1 MYKGSCLCG
10 NVNYKVDEHFDV
22 IECCHCL
29 ICRKA
34 HASAFAMG
42 VTISR
47 ASFSLIEGAQCL
59 AEFESSPGKFR
70 VFCKMCGSH
79 LYAYKLLD
87 PSVLRLRPACL
98 DMDLSGFSIKH
109 IHCDNRLSQGAYT

>member
-1 MYKGSCLCG
+1 MYRGSCLCG
-10 NVNYKVDEHFDV
+10 NVQYEVSTGFAE

-47 ASFSLIEGAQCL
+47 DAFSLIDGVDSS
-59 AEFESSPGKFR
+59 AETVAHIFMHTDLKIFPT
-70 VFCKMCGSH
+70 
-79 LYAYKLLD
+79 YA
-87 PSVLRLRPACL
+87 
-98 DMDLSGFSIKH
+98 
-109 IHCDNRLSQGAYT
+109 

>member
-1 MYKGSCLCG
+1 MYRGSCLCG
-10 NVNYKVDEHFDV
+10 NVMYEISTDFAE

-47 ASFSLIEGAQCL
+47 DTFSLIDGVDSL
-59 AEFESSPGKFR
+59 TEFESSPGKFR
-70 VFCKMCGSH
+70 VFCKNCGSH
-79 LYAYKLLD
+79 LYAYR
-87 PSVLRLRPACL
+87 PSEPSNIRLRPACL
-98 DMDLSGFSIKH
+98 DIDLSGFAIKH
-109 IHCDNRLSQGAYT
+109 IHCENKISV

>member
-10 NVNYKVDEHFDV
+10 SVKYEISEDFAE

-29 ICRKA
+29 VCRKA

-47 ASFSLIEGAQCL
+47 NSFSFICGEESLT
-59 AEFESSPGKFR
+59 EFESSPGKFR
-70 VFCKMCGSH
+70 VFCKSCGSH
-79 LYAYKLLD
+79 LYAYRPSD
-87 PSVLRLRPACL
+87 PSVMRLRPACL
-98 DMDLSGFSIKH
+98 DVDLSSFSIKH
-109 IHCDNRLSQGAYT
+109 IHCENKVFV